1 MENDKVEQNEEMSQE
16 ELIQHILDFD
26 VLNTQEDDARS
37 FIAWLQMEL
46 KNKKSY
52 Q

>member
-1 MENDKVEQNEEMSQE
+1 MENDNVEKNKELNQE
-16 ELIQHILDFD
+16 ELIQHILKFD
-26 VLNTQEDDARS
+26 VLNAQEDDARS

-46 KNKKSY
+46 KNM